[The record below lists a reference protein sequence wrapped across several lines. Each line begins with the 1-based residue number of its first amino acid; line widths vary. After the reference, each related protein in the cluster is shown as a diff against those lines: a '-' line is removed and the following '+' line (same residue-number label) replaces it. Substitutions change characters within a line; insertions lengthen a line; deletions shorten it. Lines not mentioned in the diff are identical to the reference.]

1 MQNDYSKYEK
11 LSKKKLLNLFLKA
24 EDNYKKIEEKLK
36 EQGELVE
43 FLRKKSKEII
53 SESSSSLNTKQV
65 KKIKSLENNSGQ
77 DLIKE

>member
-1 MQNDYSKYEK
+1 MQNDYSKYEN

-53 SESSSSLNTKQV
+53 SESSSSLNVKQV
-65 KKIKSLENNSGQ
+65 KKVKSLEQNSSQ
-77 DLIKE
+77 NLLNK

>member
-1 MQNDYSKYEK
+1 MQNDYSKYEN

-65 KKIKSLENNSGQ
+65 KKAKSLEQ
-77 DLIKE
+77 DC